1 MIEPLLWIVGLG
13 NPGSKYQG
21 TRHNAGA
28 LFVSM
33 LADQHN
39 CTLQADK
46 KLLGHSGFIHV
57 DGQKIGLLIPN
68 TFMNLSG
75 QSVVALLQFY
85 KLSPANIL
93 VAHDELDLPPGTS
106 RFKQG
111 GGHGGHN
118 GLRDIIE
125 KFSGKKDFHRLRI
138 GIGHPGD
145 RSQVVHFVL
154 HNPSKP
160 EQLLIEDSLDEALSA
175 IPLAIGGNWQK
186 AMFELHSQTK
196 NTQ

>member
-33 LADQHN
+33 LADKYH

-46 KLLGHSGFIHV
+46 KLLGHSGFINV

-75 QSVVALLQFY
+75 QSVIALLQFY

-106 RFKQG
+106 RLKQG

-118 GLRDIIE
+118 GLRDIIA
-125 KFSGKKDFHRLRI
+125 KLSGNKDFHRLRI

-154 HNPSKP
+154 NSPSKP
-160 EQLLIEDSLDEALSA
+160 EQALIERSLKEALAA
-175 IPLAIGGNWQK
+175 IPQAIAGDWQR
-186 AMFELHSQTK
+186 AMFELHS
-196 NTQ
+196 NNN

>member
-13 NPGSKYQG
+13 NPGTKYQG

-33 LADQHN
+33 LADRYS

-46 KLLGHSGFIHV
+46 KLMGHSGFIQV
-57 DGQKIGLLIPN
+57 DRQKIGLLIPN

-85 KLSPANIL
+85 KLSPPNIF

-106 RFKQG
+106 RFKQN

-118 GLRDIIE
+118 GLRDIIS
-125 KFSGKKDFHRLRI
+125 KLSGKKDFYRLRI
-138 GIGHPGD
+138 GIGHPGE

-154 HNPSKP
+154 NSPSKP
-160 EQLLIEDSLDEALSA
+160 EQALIEQSLGEALA
-175 IPLAIGGNWQK
+175 ALPQATAGHWQK
-186 AMFELHSQTK
+186 AMFELHSTS
-196 NTQ
+196 N